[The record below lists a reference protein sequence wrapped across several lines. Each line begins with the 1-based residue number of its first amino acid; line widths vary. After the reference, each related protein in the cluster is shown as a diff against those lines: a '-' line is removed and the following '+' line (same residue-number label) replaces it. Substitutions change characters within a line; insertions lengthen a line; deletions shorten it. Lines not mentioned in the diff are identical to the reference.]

1 MKKQL
6 LTIAAGVFGVG
17 FLASC
22 AYMPDVGK
30 LLPDKKSEYKKSESM
45 PDLEIPPDLTADAIN
60 DSMNIPNEAPVTLSR
75 YRRPGAP
82 GRTEVSIGTTEAD
95 EQLLSLSIPVN
106 LLWPDLLEFVES
118 KNYTVELED
127 PELGVLETGWSQAD
141 EQTGLQ
147 YRYKYRIFAEPGA
160 TPDASV
166 LVISQERQ
174 TRLDENSD
182 WLDQGKDPALERQFA
197 ADLSLFID
205 AGEPAGE
212 PATAVAA
219 AAQTGADTGATTR
232 SGPAMDLRVV
242 DAGEGKMYLSIPEA
256 FELAWKNTGI
266 ALQNSGLQIVGG
278 DADKGMYT
286 VTGGAPQQ
294 REKKGFFSRLAFW
307 KGDKDANA
315 SWQINLTGVG
325 NKTELIVVNED
336 DEWETTDDAARILA
350 LIRDRYPVN

>member
-1 MKKQL
+1 MKRQV
-6 LTIAAGVFGVG
+6 LTVAAGVFGAC

-75 YRRPGAP
+75 YKNP
-82 GRTEVSIGTTEAD
+82 RTPVTAGVSIGTTETD
-95 EQLLSLSIPVN
+95 EQLLSLPIPVN
-106 LLWPDLLEFVES
+106 VLWPDLVEFVES

-127 PELGVLETGWSQAD
+127 SELGVLETGWSQAD

-160 TPDASV
+160 TADASV
-166 LVISQERQ
+166 LIISQERQ
-174 TRLDENSD
+174 TRLDDNSD

-197 ADLSLFID
+197 ADLSLFIGP
-205 AGEPAGE
+205 GEPVGA

-219 AAQTGADTGATTR
+219 GADTGAVTR
-232 SGPAMDLRVV
+232 SEPGKDLRVV

-266 ALQNSGLQIVGG
+266 ALRNSGLQVVGG
-278 DADKGMYT
+278 DETEGYYM
-286 VTGGAPQQ
+286 VTGGAPQ
-294 REKKGFFSRLAFW
+294 RSEKKGFFSRLAFW
-307 KGDKDANA
+307 KGDGNADA
-315 SWQINLTGVG
+315 SWQVNLTGVG
-325 NKTELIVVNED
+325 NRTELIVVNED
-336 DEWETTDDAARILA
+336 DEWEATDDAARILA